1 MSTPVQKP
9 PFSESMQLKEKNSN
23 PENDYYDP
31 SIIKMK
37 KLVEKFGYTA
47 LIVNRLDY
55 FGNGIPIGAF
65 CNAIA
70 FILYGFHRCKV
81 YSNNDTFLWA
91 VILIFG
97 GIGQITGGFFEFIK
111 ARSFTS
117 TLYLCYGFYCLTHYI
132 TYLLPMKMGKIY
144 IFGLAFEHSALCAFY
159 GGWFVI
165 SIPIMI
171 SSLKINLFYLIQ
183 TIATTLFFFIRCLG
197 EGIESFS
204 LYRHTAGI
212 LEVIAGFTSLYIC
225 LNQLVNEQFRY
236 QFLPSVP
243 FQADNEIDIIMDYYQ
258 TPQ

>member
-1 MSTPVQKP
+1 MATPIQKDP
-9 PFSESMQLKEKNSN
+9 LSEAIKLKEYNN
-23 PENDYYDP
+23 NLQQDYFDP
-31 SIIKMK
+31 TLQKLK
-37 KLVEKFGYTA
+37 KFVEKFGYTA

-55 FGNGIPIGAF
+55 YGNAIPIGAF
-65 CNAIA
+65 CNAIS

-91 VILIFG
+91 IILIFG
-97 GIGQITGGFFEFIK
+97 GIGQITSGFFEFIK
-111 ARSFTS
+111 GRSFTAI
-117 TLYLCYGFYCLTHYI
+117 LYLTYGFYCLTHYMLYI
-132 TYLLPMKMGKIY
+132 LPLKLGKIDVY
-144 IFGLAFEHSALCAFY
+144 GVTNNHSTLCAFY
-159 GGWFVI
+159 AGWLFI
-165 SIPIMI
+165 SIPILI
-171 SSLKINLFYLIQ
+171 SSLKINLFFLIQ
-183 TIATTLFFFIRCLG
+183 TKTTTAFFFIRSLG

-258 TPQ
+258 TPH